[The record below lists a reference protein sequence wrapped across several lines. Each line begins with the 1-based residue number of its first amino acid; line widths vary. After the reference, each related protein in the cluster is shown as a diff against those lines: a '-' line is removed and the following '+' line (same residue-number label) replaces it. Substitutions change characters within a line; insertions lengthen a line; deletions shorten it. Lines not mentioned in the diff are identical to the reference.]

1 MELYALIINFNL
13 YIGNCIYNF
22 YYIYIC
28 EYNQKI
34 NI

>member
-13 YIGNCIYNF
+13 YIGNFIYIF
-22 YYIYIC
+22 TIYIC